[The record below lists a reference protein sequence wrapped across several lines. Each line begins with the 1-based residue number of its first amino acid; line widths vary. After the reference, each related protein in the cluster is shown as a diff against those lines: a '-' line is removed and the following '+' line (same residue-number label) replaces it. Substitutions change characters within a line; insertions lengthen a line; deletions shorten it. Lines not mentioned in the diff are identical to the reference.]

1 MKLGLKDL
9 VRWLI
14 LAICG
19 FVLGV
24 NIYLTNARNLMHN
37 LMPMP
42 FGYGAAIVLSGS
54 MEPTFSAGD
63 LIVVQET
70 KEFAVDDI
78 VVFQDMNSLVVHR
91 IVDIQDGL
99 VVTKG
104 DANNVA
110 DDAIDVSLVKGKVLF
125 WIPAIGS
132 VIGFL
137 KTPVGIILVIV
148 LAVLLVI
155 LPDMYSRAQDDEERQ
170 RIIDEINRLKND
182 L

>member
-1 MKLGLKDL
+1 MKLGVKDL

-14 LAICG
+14 LAVCG
-19 FVLGV
+19 CVLGV
-24 NIYLTNARNLMHN
+24 NVYLTNARNLMHN
-37 LMPMP
+37 LLPMP

-54 MEPTFSAGD
+54 MEPTFSKGD
-63 LIVVQET
+63 LIIVQET
-70 KEFAVDDI
+70 SEFAVDDI

-91 IVDIQDGL
+91 IVELRDDL

-110 DDAIDVSLVKGKVLF
+110 DDAIELMFVKGKVLF
-125 WIPAIGS
+125 WIPAVGS
-132 VIGFL
+132 LIGFL
-137 KTPVGIILVIV
+137 KTPAGIVLVIG
-148 LAVLLVI
+148 LAIMLVI
-155 LPDMYSRAQDDEERQ
+155 LPDMNTRKQDDEERQ